1 MKIQWAN
8 HALPS
13 KLPALPPV
21 EARESSTHLSEPR
34 ARQGGRKKAT
44 LKSRANARHARLL
57 FVRSRKPGA
66 CSRVK
71 TPSQTQALCFILKA
85 FVKAG
90 APSCTVGYPK
100 LCSVE
105 RGRVTKSG
113 IEADLGGGCVHPIHQ
128 RAGMAE
134 GGDPPVHSALPSPL
148 RARWNSC
155 SASPRYS
162 TPPHLGVI
170 N

>member
-8 HALPS
+8 HTLPS

-21 EARESSTHLSEPR
+21 EVRESSTHLAKPR

-44 LKSRANARHARLL
+44 PKSRANARHARSLL
-57 FVRSRKPGA
+57 VRSRKPGA

-71 TPSQTQALCFILKA
+71 APSQTQAFCFILKA

-90 APSCTVGYPK
+90 APSCAVGYPK

-105 RGRVTKSG
+105 RGRVTKFG
-113 IEADLGGGCVHPIHQ
+113 IEAELGGDVYTPSISEQGWQREQTHRFTQLCPARYGHAGICAQPAPDTLHPPT
-128 RAGMAE
+128 M
-134 GGDPPVHSALPSPL
+134 V
-148 RARWNSC
+148 
-155 SASPRYS
+155 
-162 TPPHLGVI
+162 
-170 N
+170 